1 MGGNTFLAPHK
12 AQFFGGGCLDVDTA
26 HSHSE
31 VGCDALAHSIN
42 VLAQSRGLGDHG
54 KVNVNYCPTGFIQL
68 CDHCAHERSTVSIT
82 KGRIGIGKM
91 PADITEARR
100 TLAVEKERLAREA
113 SEHHES
119 AMAETQR
126 LVTEAEQRAAS
137 AEERG
142 RQATASATQYREQS
156 QAEAD
161 ALLQRARREAEQI
174 VSSAQ
179 KQAESISSTGTAE
192 AERELAAVRA
202 EVERLQKRRDGI
214 TAQLSSLADIVS
226 GFGSDEPE
234 AAADAAQNDES

>member
-1 MGGNTFLAPHK
+1 MK
-12 AQFFGGGCLDVDTA
+12 AVTVGSFQKAAESSTDSKSGSGHVSEPSYRALPCLFRAYSPTCRA
-26 HSHSE
+26 
-31 VGCDALAHSIN
+31 ASI
-42 VLAQSRGLGDHG
+42 
-54 KVNVNYCPTGFIQL
+54 
-68 CDHCAHERSTVSIT
+68 IT
-82 KGRIGIGKM
+82 KSLEENVRAA
-91 PADITEARR
+91 ADREVTEARR

-113 SEHHES
+113 AEHHES

-126 LVTEAEQRAAS
+126 LVAEAEQRATS

-142 RQATASATQYREQS
+142 RQATQQATQYREQS
-156 QAEAD
+156 QTEAD

-226 GFGSDEPE
+226 GFGKDEPE
-234 AAADAAQNDES
+234 AASDEPENDES

>member
-1 MGGNTFLAPHK
+1 M
-12 AQFFGGGCLDVDTA
+12 
-26 HSHSE
+26 
-31 VGCDALAHSIN
+31 
-42 VLAQSRGLGDHG
+42 
-54 KVNVNYCPTGFIQL
+54 
-68 CDHCAHERSTVSIT
+68 
-82 KGRIGIGKM
+82 
-91 PADITEARR
+91 
-100 TLAVEKERLAREA
+100 EKERLAREA